1 MKVKRLKELLEKM
14 PDDMEVFIRN
24 SVNICGNIG
33 ELDQVEKSYYGFFG
47 DMIPCVILN
56 TQYALPEREIF
67 TEDDAGDKF
76 IIDYRETDG
85 KIHDYD

>member
-24 SVNICGNIG
+24 SVNPCGNIG
-33 ELDQVEKSYYGFFG
+33 ELDQVEKSYHAFFR
-47 DMIPCVILN
+47 DSIPCIILN
-56 TQYALPEREIF
+56 TQYALPDREIF
-67 TEDDAGDKF
+67 TEDDAGETF